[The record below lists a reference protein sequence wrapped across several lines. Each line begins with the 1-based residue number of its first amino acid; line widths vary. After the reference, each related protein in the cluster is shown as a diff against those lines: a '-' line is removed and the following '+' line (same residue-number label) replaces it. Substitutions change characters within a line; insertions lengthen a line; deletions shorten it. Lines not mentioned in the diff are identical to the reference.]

1 MEFEK
6 QLDRIKNGQVNLVYL
21 VQGKEPYLQELARK
35 VFLETIVAPEDQD
48 LNVGRF
54 NMEEVS
60 IQTAMQDAESVPYF
74 GERRLVLVDNP
85 SFFTGE
91 KEKKSMDHQLE
102 RLQAYLENPMESSV
116 MVFFAPYDK
125 LDQRK
130 KIVKQLKKVAVL
142 LDASEL
148 TERDVKQYIQDS
160 LRNHQYSIQEEA
172 LETLLVKT
180 QYSLTNSM
188 KELDKLMIAS
198 IDTKMIPLELVESL
212 VAKTLEQNIFELGES
227 ILKKEGV
234 KALQIYHDML
244 LQKEDPLKMNAI
256 LLGQFRLL
264 LQVSYLKREG
274 YQESEIQKTLGVHPY
289 RVKIALQQSR
299 RFGLP
304 LLEKAFMQLVD
315 TEYALK
321 TSVGIK
327 EMQLEWFILQF
338 CA

>member
-60 IQTAMQDAESVPYF
+60 IQTAIQDAESVPFF

-102 RLQAYLENPMESSV
+102 RLQAYLENPMDSSV

-264 LQVSYLKREG
+264 LQVSYLKKEG
-274 YQESEIQKTLGVHPY
+274 YQEPEIQKTLGVHPY

-304 LLEKAFMQLVD
+304 LLERRLCNWSTQNML
-315 TEYALK
+315 
-321 TSVGIK
+321 
-327 EMQLEWFILQF
+327 
-338 CA
+338 

>member
-6 QLDRIKNGQVNLVYL
+6 QLERIKNGQVNLVYL

-54 NMEEVS
+54 NIEEVS
-60 IQTAMQDAESVPYF
+60 IQTAIQDAESVPFF

-130 KIVKQLKKVAVL
+130 KIVKLLKKVAVL

-160 LRNHQYSIQEEA
+160 LRNHQYTIQEEA

-274 YQESEIQKTLGVHPY
+274 YQEPEIQKTLGVHPY

-304 LLEKAFMQLVD
+304 LLERAFMQLVD

>member
-1 MEFEK
+1 
-6 QLDRIKNGQVNLVYL
+6 
-21 VQGKEPYLQELARK
+21 
-35 VFLETIVAPEDQD
+35 
-48 LNVGRF
+48 
-54 NMEEVS
+54 
-60 IQTAMQDAESVPYF
+60 
-74 GERRLVLVDNP
+74 
-85 SFFTGE
+85 
-91 KEKKSMDHQLE
+91 MDHQLE

-160 LRNHQYSIQEEA
+160 LRNHHYTIQEEA

-274 YQESEIQKTLGVHPY
+274 YQEPEIQKTLGVHPY

>member
-60 IQTAMQDAESVPYF
+60 IQTAIQDAESVPFF

-130 KIVKQLKKVAVL
+130 KIVKLLKKVAVL

-274 YQESEIQKTLGVHPY
+274 YQEPEIQKTLGVHPY

-299 RFGLP
+299 RFGLS

>member
-60 IQTAMQDAESVPYF
+60 IQTAIQDAESVAFF
-74 GERRLVLVDNP
+74 GVRRLVLVDNT

-91 KEKKSMDHQLE
+91 KEKKSMVHKFE
-102 RLQAYLENPMESSV
+102 RLQANLENPMDSSV

-160 LRNHQYSIQEEA
+160 LRNHQYTIQEEA

-274 YQESEIQKTLGVHPY
+274 YQEPEIQKTLGVHPY

-299 RFGLP
+299 RFGLS

>member
-21 VQGKEPYLQELARK
+21 VQGKEPYLQKLARK

-60 IQTAMQDAESVPYF
+60 IQTAIQDAESVPFF

-102 RLQAYLENPMESSV
+102 RLQAYLENPMDSSV

-274 YQESEIQKTLGVHPY
+274 YQEPEIQKTLGVHPY

>member
-60 IQTAMQDAESVPYF
+60 IQTAIQDAESVPFF

-198 IDTKMIPLELVESL
+198 IDTKMITLELVENL

-274 YQESEIQKTLGVHPY
+274 YQEPEIQKTLGVHPY